1 MASAPLSNRNDYFME
16 IGRVCVFFYL
26 FLSFSFILST
36 IVAHQWQPI
45 SGPLASKIPSGSFE
59 PQGKN
64 IKTKV
69 IFYLCDP
76 NWSGARDKDSVSDD
90 YTIKR
95 YWKGKKKKKKTA
107 MRVLS
112 DINPL
117 LSGRLTESRS
127 RERFVVIIS
136 RWTDSIQ
143 HLFGVAFLSRHSR
156 AHLRV

>member
-1 MASAPLSNRNDYFME
+1 
-16 IGRVCVFFYL
+16 
-26 FLSFSFILST
+26 
-36 IVAHQWQPI
+36 
-45 SGPLASKIPSGSFE
+45 
-59 PQGKN
+59 
-64 IKTKV
+64 
-69 IFYLCDP
+69 
-76 NWSGARDKDSVSDD
+76 
-90 YTIKR
+90 
-95 YWKGKKKKKKTA
+95 

-143 HLFGVAFLSRHSR
+143 HLFGVAFLSCHSR